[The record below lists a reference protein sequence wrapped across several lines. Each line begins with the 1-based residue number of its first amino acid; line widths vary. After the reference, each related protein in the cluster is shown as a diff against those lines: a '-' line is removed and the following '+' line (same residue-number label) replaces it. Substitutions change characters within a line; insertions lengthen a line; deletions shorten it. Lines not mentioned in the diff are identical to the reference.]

1 MANRNEVLDINITDT
16 PLGMNWKLTLAGKVI
31 AGGYSKNMWAALDEA
46 NESLAGYVRQ
56 VARQAGVK

>member
-1 MANRNEVLDINITDT
+1 MGKRNEVLNITITDT

-46 NESLAGYVRQ
+46 NESLAGYVRKLAQ
-56 VARQAGVK
+56 QAGVK